1 MQVATAVLSSAQE
14 EAALRRN
21 KSFIWFVVFLTE
33 GSWSRNKG
41 LLSIPYAPML
51 LFFYLFEGP
60 RHVLIETAVDME
72 A

>member
-51 LFFYLFEGP
+51 FFFLPF
-60 RHVLIETAVDME
+60 
-72 A
+72 